1 MTEFQEA
8 VDRVVKKIP
17 VGEVRSYQEVAR
29 EAGSPKA
36 YRAVAR
42 IMANNF
48 DPSIP
53 CHRVIKSDGSA
64 GGYNRG
70 GPAIKR
76 QLLAKEG
83 VVL

>member
-1 MTEFQEA
+1 MTQFQEA
-8 VDRVVKKIP
+8 VRRVVKQIP

-29 EAGSPKA
+29 AAGSAKA
-36 YRAVAR
+36 YRAVAH

-48 DPSIP
+48 DLAIP
-53 CHRVIKSDGSA
+53 CHRVIKSDGSP